1 MRDFTLA
8 GIIDSTL
15 REGEQTPGVS
25 FSREQKLKIVQL
37 LAASGVDEIEIG
49 VATPRSPELLSL
61 VNEAAL
67 IARGTSRISL
77 WSRCLT
83 EDIQFAA
90 RCNPDTLSLCMP
102 VSDIHLQE
110 KLHRDRQWVLE
121 NLDRS
126 ITNALELGFATV
138 SVGLEDATR
147 ADPDF
152 LHQAVEVISRA
163 GASRLRLADTVGIAS
178 PAMIARLVQALQ
190 ATTPIP
196 IGVHTHNDFGM
207 ATGNAVAALEAGA
220 QWVDATVLGLG
231 ERAGNCRLEELTG
244 YLSIMERVDRYRPE
258 FLRNLCDTVAE
269 AAGVVISASH
279 PMVGDKIF
287 TCETGLHVQ
296 GLSADPNTYE
306 PYNPLLL
313 GRSRTLLFGGKTG
326 RGAVR
331 NRLASLGF
339 NISDDEAEEIA
350 VDIRRAA
357 GSRKNPLNEQALE
370 LLALAKGLI
379 KTSSAA

>member
-1 MRDFTLA
+1 MTDFTLA

-25 FSREQKLKIVQL
+25 FCREQKLKIVQL
-37 LAASGVDEIEIG
+37 IAASGVDEIEIG

-61 VNEAAL
+61 VEEAAL
-67 IARGTSRISL
+67 IVRGTSRISL

-152 LHQAVEVISRA
+152 LHQAVEVICRA

-178 PAMIARLVQALQ
+178 PAMITRPLPPSPSESTPTTTSAWPRLMLSRPLRPVPNGLMQLCSVWESGP
-190 ATTPIP
+190 AT
-196 IGVHTHNDFGM
+196 
-207 ATGNAVAALEAGA
+207 AA
-220 QWVDATVLGLG
+220 W
-231 ERAGNCRLEELTG
+231 
-244 YLSIMERVDRYRPE
+244 
-258 FLRNLCDTVAE
+258 RNL
-269 AAGVVISASH
+269 
-279 PMVGDKIF
+279 
-287 TCETGLHVQ
+287 
-296 GLSADPNTYE
+296 
-306 PYNPLLL
+306 
-313 GRSRTLLFGGKTG
+313 
-326 RGAVR
+326 
-331 NRLASLGF
+331 
-339 NISDDEAEEIA
+339 
-350 VDIRRAA
+350 
-357 GSRKNPLNEQALE
+357 
-370 LLALAKGLI
+370 
-379 KTSSAA
+379 